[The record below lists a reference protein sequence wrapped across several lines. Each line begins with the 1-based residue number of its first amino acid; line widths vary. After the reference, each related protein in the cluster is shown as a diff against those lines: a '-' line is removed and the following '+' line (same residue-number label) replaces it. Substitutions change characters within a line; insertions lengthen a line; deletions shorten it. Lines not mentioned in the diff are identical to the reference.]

1 MVGRDKLHTDYLNKL
16 LYTTNTMTGVNVPVS
31 DFLDTATGMV
41 PNGTAAYEKRGIAAD
56 VPHWE
61 MANCIQCNM
70 CSYVCPHGVIRPFV
84 LDEKEAEPI
93 KDSVL
98 PMRGEEGKY
107 FAIGIS
113 TWTAQ
118 AAAHVPMYVLQRTKH
133 SPCMLLM
140 TSMLTASRRDSI
152 IS

>member
-1 MVGRDKLHTDYLNKL
+1 
-16 LYTTNTMTGVNVPVS
+16 
-31 DFLDTATGMV
+31 MV

-98 PMRGEEGKY
+98 PMRGEDGKY
-107 FAIGIS
+107 FALSLIHIYSANTIEIMNIIKAIS
-113 TWTAQ
+113 RDRL
-118 AAAHVPMYVLQRTKH
+118 VVLVTHEVELAKFY
-133 SPCMLLM
+133 
-140 TSMLTASRRDSI
+140 ASRI
-152 IS
+152 IELKDGKIINDYANQTDDNLDYRIDNLSLIHI